1 MFMAYLFLIL
11 STLFWSGNFVLSRG
25 IAEII
30 PPVALGYFRWITAFL
45 ILLPFTFRLI
55 FRHSHLILKHIR
67 YLLAL
72 AFLGVAAFNTL
83 IYQAM
88 HYTTA
93 INAVLVVSFI
103 PILILIISSGVYR
116 EKPTRIQLIGILVSI
131 TGIAT
136 IILKADINRLIQLS
150 FNTGDLLVLIAAFSW
165 AAYSV
170 MLKSFPSE
178 LHPLVFLQSI
188 IFLGLIILTPF
199 YFAELYFRDGFPIN
213 SATVVSI
220 LYVGLFASV
229 LAFICWNKAVREIG
243 ANNAGPFVHL
253 MPVFGTIFAI
263 IFLGEKVA
271 YYHLIGIMLVFTGI
285 LISTKKFGK

>member
-1 MFMAYLFLIL
+1 MAYLFLIL
-11 STLFWSGNFVLSRG
+11 STLFWSGNFVLGRG

-30 PPVALGYFRWITAFL
+30 PPVTLGYFRWLTAFL
-45 ILLPFTFRLI
+45 ILLPFTFRLV
-55 FRHSHLILKHIR
+55 FRYNHLILKHIR

-72 AFLGVAAFNTL
+72 AFLGVATFNTL
-83 IYQAM
+83 IYKAM

-93 INAVLVVSFI
+93 INAVLVTSFI
-103 PILILIISSGVYR
+103 PILILIISLGAYK
-116 EKPTRIQLIGILVSI
+116 EKPTWIQLIGILVSI
-131 TGIAT
+131 GGIAM
-136 IILKADINRLIQLS
+136 IILKADINRLIELS
-150 FNTGDLLVLIAAFSW
+150 FNTGDLLVLMAAFAW

-170 MLKSFPSE
+170 MLKSFPKE

-199 YFAELYFRDGFPIN
+199 YFVELYFKGGFPLNGSTI
-213 SATVVSI
+213 VSI

-229 LAFICWNKAVREIG
+229 LAFIFWNKAVREIG

-271 YYHLIGIMLVFTGI
+271 YYHLIGIVLVFTGI
-285 LISTKKFGK
+285 IISTKRFGK

>member
-1 MFMAYLFLIL
+1 MAYLFLIL

-30 PPVALGYFRWITAFL
+30 PPFSLAYFRWIAAFL

-55 FRHSHLILKHIR
+55 YRHHHLILKYIR
-67 YLLAL
+67 YLLVL

-83 IYQAM
+83 IYSAM

-93 INAVLVVSFI
+93 INAVLVTSFI
-103 PILILIISSGVYR
+103 PILILIISSAAYK
-116 EKPTRIQLIGILVSI
+116 EKPTRIQLIGIMVSI
-131 TGIAT
+131 CGIAM

-150 FNTGDLLVLIAAFSW
+150 FNKGDLLVLTAAFTW

-170 MLKSFPSE
+170 LLRNFPNE

-188 IFLGLIILTPF
+188 IFLGLIIMTPF
-199 YFAELYFRDGFPIN
+199 YLVEFYSKGGFPLN
-213 SATVVSI
+213 LSTVGSI

-229 LAFICWNKAVREIG
+229 LAFICWNRAVREIG
-243 ANNAGPFVHL
+243 AANAGPFVHL

-271 YYHLIGIMLVFTGI
+271 YYHLIGITLVFMGI
-285 LISTKKFGK
+285 LISTKKFGR

>member
-1 MFMAYLFLIL
+1 MAYLFLIL

-45 ILLPFTFRLI
+45 ILFPFTFRLV
-55 FRHSHLILKHIR
+55 FRHNHLMIKHLR

-83 IYQAM
+83 IYKAM

-93 INAVLVVSFI
+93 INAVLVTSFI
-103 PILILIISSGVYR
+103 PILILIISSGVYK

-170 MLKSFPSE
+170 MLRSFPKD

-188 IFLGLIILTPF
+188 IFLGLVILTPF
-199 YFAELYFRDGFPIN
+199 YVAELHFVGGFPIN
-213 SATVVSI
+213 PSTVVSI

-229 LAFICWNKAVREIG
+229 LAFIFWNKAVREIG
-243 ANNAGPFVHL
+243 ANNAGPFIHL

-271 YYHLIGIMLVFTGI
+271 YYHVMGIMLVFTGI

>member
-1 MFMAYLFLIL
+1 MAYLFLIL

-45 ILLPFTFRLI
+45 ILFPFTFRLI
-55 FRHSHLILKHIR
+55 FQNYHLIKKHVP
-67 YLLAL
+67 YLLTL
-72 AFLGVAAFNTL
+72 AFLGVSTFNTL
-83 IYQAM
+83 IYKAM

-93 INAVLVVSFI
+93 INAVLVTSFI
-103 PILILIISSGVYR
+103 PILILIISSVAYR
-116 EKPTRIQLIGILVSI
+116 EKPTRIQLIGILASVS
-131 TGIAT
+131 GIGT

-170 MLKSFPSE
+170 MLKNYPKD
-178 LHPLVFLQSI
+178 LHPLVFLQAI
-188 IFLGLIILTPF
+188 IFFGLIILTPF
-199 YFAELYFRDGFPIN
+199 YAAELYFVGGFPIN
-213 SATVVSI
+213 SSTMVSI

-243 ANNAGPFVHL
+243 ANRAGPFVHL

-263 IFLGEKVA
+263 IFLEEKVA
-271 YYHLIGIMLVFTGI
+271 YYHLIGIILVFSGI
-285 LISTKKFGK
+285 IISTKKFEK